1 MIAHIQGI
9 LSESSPLRAV
19 IDVQGVGYDLH
30 IPLLTAEKL
39 PPTGSTVKLLT
50 HLVVREDAHVL
61 FGFYTSDER
70 SAFIALTEKVS
81 GIGPKT
87 ALSILSRFSP
97 ANLRSAIVTG
107 DVAALTKC
115 PGIGKKTA
123 ERLILELRDVFSMAS
138 APGSGAVSSAF
149 GAGTPGQPSSPREDA
164 MAALITLG
172 FKPADAAKRVETALL
187 KQGNDASAESLIRI
201 ALAQ

>member
-97 ANLRSAIVTG
+97 ATLRSAIVTG

-138 APGSGAVSSAF
+138 APGAGGSASPF
-149 GAGTPGQPSSPREDA
+149 ITGSPAQPATPREDA

-187 KQGNDASAESLIRI
+187 KQGQDASAESLIRI

>member
-19 IDVQGVGYDLH
+19 IDVQGVGYELH

-39 PPTGSTVKLLT
+39 PPIGNAVKLLT
-50 HLVVREDAHVL
+50 HLVIREDAHTL
-61 FGFYTSDER
+61 FGFFTADER

-138 APGSGAVSSAF
+138 APGAGASASPF
-149 GAGTPGQPSSPREDA
+149 ITGSPAQPATPREDA

-187 KQGNDASAESLIRI
+187 KQGNDASAESIIRI